1 MKKVISLLGM
11 ILLCCGIS
19 YATKVSITDNWKFT
33 PSDSENFASS
43 GLDDSKW
50 RTVSIPHTWNDKD
63 IIDEQRGYRRA
74 ASWYRKHLNI
84 PLEMKGRKIVLLF
97 EGVGSKADVYLNGEH
112 LKTHMGAYTAFTVDI
127 TGHCKFGEKNI
138 LAVRADNSSSLGE
151 VLPPVSGDF
160 SMLGGIYRR
169 VFLQTYHPVHFDF
182 EPYASTPVLVQTPV
196 VSEESAQVKLSCRI
210 KNDADKNSKL
220 SLVFALLDKE
230 GKVVSRK
237 KMKVKVDVGQ
247 SLPVDLEMASVNNPH
262 LWSPDSPYL
271 YTLKATIV
279 DDKEGT
285 LLQEVD
291 SPLGF
296 RWFSVDKTGF
306 YLNGEYLKLRGAARH
321 QDYWG

>member
-1 MKKVISLLGM
+1 M

-127 TGHCKFGEKNI
+127 TGHCKFGEKI
-138 LAVRADNSSSLGE
+138 
-151 VLPPVSGDF
+151 
-160 SMLGGIYRR
+160 
-169 VFLQTYHPVHFDF
+169 FLQ
-182 EPYASTPVLVQTPV
+182 
-196 VSEESAQVKLSCRI
+196 
-210 KNDADKNSKL
+210 
-220 SLVFALLDKE
+220 
-230 GKVVSRK
+230 
-237 KMKVKVDVGQ
+237 
-247 SLPVDLEMASVNNPH
+247 
-262 LWSPDSPYL
+262 
-271 YTLKATIV
+271 
-279 DDKEGT
+279 
-285 LLQEVD
+285 
-291 SPLGF
+291 
-296 RWFSVDKTGF
+296 
-306 YLNGEYLKLRGAARH
+306 
-321 QDYWG
+321 

>member
-50 RTVSIPHTWNDKD
+50 QTVSIPHTWNDKD

-138 LAVRADNSSSLGE
+138 LAVRG
-151 VLPPVSGDF
+151 
-160 SMLGGIYRR
+160 
-169 VFLQTYHPVHFDF
+169 
-182 EPYASTPVLVQTPV
+182 
-196 VSEESAQVKLSCRI
+196 
-210 KNDADKNSKL
+210 
-220 SLVFALLDKE
+220 
-230 GKVVSRK
+230 
-237 KMKVKVDVGQ
+237 
-247 SLPVDLEMASVNNPH
+247 
-262 LWSPDSPYL
+262 
-271 YTLKATIV
+271 
-279 DDKEGT
+279 
-285 LLQEVD
+285 
-291 SPLGF
+291 
-296 RWFSVDKTGF
+296 
-306 YLNGEYLKLRGAARH
+306 
-321 QDYWG
+321 

>member
-182 EPYASTPVLVQTPV
+182 EPYDSCIGADTCCFRGKRT
-196 VSEESAQVKLSCRI
+196 SETFL
-210 KNDADKNSKL
+210 
-220 SLVFALLDKE
+220 
-230 GKVVSRK
+230 
-237 KMKVKVDVGQ
+237 
-247 SLPVDLEMASVNNPH
+247 
-262 LWSPDSPYL
+262 
-271 YTLKATIV
+271 
-279 DDKEGT
+279 
-285 LLQEVD
+285 
-291 SPLGF
+291 
-296 RWFSVDKTGF
+296 
-306 YLNGEYLKLRGAARH
+306 
-321 QDYWG
+321 

>member
-138 LAVRADNSSSLGE
+138 LAVRADNSSSL
-151 VLPPVSGDF
+151 
-160 SMLGGIYRR
+160 
-169 VFLQTYHPVHFDF
+169 
-182 EPYASTPVLVQTPV
+182 
-196 VSEESAQVKLSCRI
+196 
-210 KNDADKNSKL
+210 
-220 SLVFALLDKE
+220 
-230 GKVVSRK
+230 
-237 KMKVKVDVGQ
+237 
-247 SLPVDLEMASVNNPH
+247 
-262 LWSPDSPYL
+262 
-271 YTLKATIV
+271 AT
-279 DDKEGT
+279 
-285 LLQEVD
+285 
-291 SPLGF
+291 
-296 RWFSVDKTGF
+296 
-306 YLNGEYLKLRGAARH
+306 
-321 QDYWG
+321 